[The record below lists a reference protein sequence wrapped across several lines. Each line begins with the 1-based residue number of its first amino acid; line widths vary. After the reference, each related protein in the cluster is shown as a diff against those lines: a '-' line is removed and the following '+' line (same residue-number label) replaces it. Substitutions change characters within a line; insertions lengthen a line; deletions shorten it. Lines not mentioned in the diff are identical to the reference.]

1 MNCNDWT
8 YYQTSLIGSQKS
20 RIYMI
25 IHTTEYMEYMGWLSS
40 FLLMKKCSMY
50 NYLLKRSLQRL
61 DYHYADFYCVVGEVD
76 VIM

>member
-1 MNCNDWT
+1 
-8 YYQTSLIGSQKS
+8 
-20 RIYMI
+20 MI